1 MALKKG
7 LSLEVLLPDGL
18 PPVVADPDRLR
29 QVLLN
34 LLSNA
39 VKFTDAGRVAVR
51 ARAVEGMVEVTVSDT
66 GVGIP
71 ESALGYIFESFRQ
84 ADGSSTRR
92 HGGTGLGLAIA
103 RQLIE
108 MQGGTIRVAS
118 TPGQGSDFTFSLPV
132 VAVGQLAAPGL
143 PGA

>member
-39 VKFTDAGRVAVR
+39 VKFTDAGREAVR
-51 ARAVEGMVEVTVSDT
+51 ARAVDGMVEVTVSDT

-118 TPGQGSDFTFSLPV
+118 TPGQGSDFTFTLPV
-132 VAVGQLAAPGL
+132 VPAGHQV
-143 PGA
+143 